1 MIVHKQE
8 PCRYIC
14 FAAWDSGNAVRLV
27 TVAVCGEKEYSRRVN
42 CSDFWSRLLNLS
54 CLLICSLRKQIHDR
68 CLISVKKR
76 QGDGSPV
83 PVKFHSGRVLTRRH
97 NSCWDYDSKDAV
109 IMAPRTEASTWGRHD
124 KCPKFSRSWITC
136 STEWSSVTII
146 KWWLFQHPNY
156 KFLSTLYFLIIVLV
170 ST

>member
-1 MIVHKQE
+1 VRPNQVPQLSYRRGQPQSPYASLLSQLAVKRSTHGVLIVQISEVGSWISH
-8 PCRYIC
+8 
-14 FAAWDSGNAVRLV
+14 A
-27 TVAVCGEKEYSRRVN
+27 
-42 CSDFWSRLLNLS
+42 
-54 CLLICSLRKQIHDR
+54 LLICSLRKEIHDR

-97 NSCWDYDSKDAV
+97 NSCWDYDSKDAG

-136 STEWSSVTII
+136 SSQWSSVTII

-156 KFLSTLYFLIIVLV
+156 KFLSTLYFLIVVLV